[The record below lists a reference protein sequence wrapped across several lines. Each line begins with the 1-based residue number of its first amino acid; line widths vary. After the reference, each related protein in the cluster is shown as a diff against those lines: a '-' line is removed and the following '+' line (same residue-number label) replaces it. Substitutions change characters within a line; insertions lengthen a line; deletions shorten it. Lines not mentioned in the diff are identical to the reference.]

1 MIATRFPRLFRAAAL
16 LVAAALIGGMAETL
30 IADVCDGDAAT
41 RSAAVLATIEA
52 APSGPPSS
60 DGGVPGHTPESPH
73 TCHCVHAHVVTLPSS
88 GSVAVSP
95 PVFSPE
101 FISTDRAPL
110 SVAPEPH
117 FRPPV
122 A

>member
-16 LVAAALIGGMAETL
+16 LVVASLIGGMAETL
-30 IADVCDGDAAT
+30 IADVCDVDAST
-41 RSAAVLATIEA
+41 SASVPASISP
-52 APSGPPSS
+52 APGLFSS
-60 DGGVPGHTPESPH
+60 DGGGTSQHAPVSPH
-73 TCHCVHAHVVTLPSS
+73 TCHCVHAHVINLPSP

-95 PVFSPE
+95 PVLSLE
-101 FISTDRAPL
+101 FISPDRAPL